1 MQSVIFVKDR
11 ISVQNFLYLMLLP
24 LSLFIFTGC
33 ADPDLKKDEYN
44 LEECREELLEATDF
58 KSEGSID
65 HIVVMKAER
74 KMYLYAGEKVKGI
87 LPVSLGKN
95 PVGHKQRQGDNR
107 TPEGEF
113 FIHRKLCSP
122 KYYRSLCISYP
133 RPEDIESARERGVNP
148 GGAITIHAQPKWNAD
163 GKEDAYTL
171 SQNWT
176 QGCVA
181 VTNSEMKELWYAV
194 REGVP
199 VTIR

>member
-1 MQSVIFVKDR
+1 MRSSLYVMLISLPIFFF
-11 ISVQNFLYLMLLP
+11 N
-24 LSLFIFTGC
+24 GC
-33 ADPDLKKDEYN
+33 GEPDLPKDQYN
-44 LEECREELLEATDF
+44 LEECREELLEANDF

-65 HIVVMKAER
+65 HIIVEKAER
-74 KMYLYAGEKVKGI
+74 KMYLYKGNETVGV

-133 RPEDIESARERGVNP
+133 RPEDIESAKKRGVRP
-148 GGAITIHAQPKWNAD
+148 GGDITIHAQPKWNAD
-163 GKEDAYTL
+163 GKQDAYTL

-181 VTNSEMKELWYAV
+181 VTNSVMEELWYAV

>member
-1 MQSVIFVKDR
+1 MKERVPVR
-11 ISVQNFLYLMLLP
+11 YVLYVMLIP
-24 LSLFIFTGC
+24 LSIFFFSGC
-33 ADPDLKKDEYN
+33 DEPDLPKDQYN
-44 LEECREELLEATDF
+44 MEECREELLDAEDF
-58 KSEGSID
+58 KSEGSTD
-65 HIVVMKAER
+65 HIIVEKAER
-74 KMYLYAGEKVKGI
+74 KMYLYKDNNVIGT

-133 RPEDIESARERGVNP
+133 RPEDRERAKKRGVNP
-148 GGAITIHAQPKWNAD
+148 GGDVTIHAQPKWNAD
-163 GKEDAYTL
+163 GKQDAYTL

-181 VTNSEMKELWYAV
+181 VTNSVMEELWYAV

>member
-1 MQSVIFVKDR
+1 MRD
-11 ISVQNFLYLMLLP
+11 L
-24 LSLFIFTGC
+24 LFISTFVIPLFLVTGC
-33 ADPDLKKDEYN
+33 FGPDLPKDQYN
-44 LEECREELLEATDF
+44 LEECREELLDATDY
-58 KSEGSID
+58 KSEGSVD
-65 HIVVMKAER
+65 HIIVEKDKR
-74 KMYLYAGEKVKGI
+74 KMYLYKDGEVKGT

-95 PVGHKQRQGDNR
+95 PIGHKQKQGDNR

-122 KYYRSLCISYP
+122 MYYRSLCISYP
-133 RPEDIESARERGVNP
+133 RPEDIESAEQRGVNP

-163 GKEDAYTL
+163 GRQDAYTL

-181 VTNSEMKELWYAV
+181 VTNSVMEELWYAV

>member
-1 MQSVIFVKDR
+1 MRDLFLGAFIVIYVL
-11 ISVQNFLYLMLLP
+11 FLSGCGGPELP
-24 LSLFIFTGC
+24 
-33 ADPDLKKDEYN
+33 KDEYS
-44 LEECREELLEATDF
+44 LEECREELLDAKDYRSEA
-58 KSEGSID
+58 SID
-65 HIVVMKAER
+65 HIIVKKSQR
-74 KMYLYAGEKVKGI
+74 KMYLYKDGEVKGTI
-87 LPVSLGKN
+87 PVSLGKN
-95 PVGHKQRQGDNR
+95 PIGHKLEQGDNR

-133 RPEDIESARERGVNP
+133 RPEDIKSAEQRGVNP

-163 GKEDAYTL
+163 GKQDAYTL

-181 VTNSEMKELWYAV
+181 VTNSVMEELWYAV

-199 VTIR
+199 VTIL

>member
-1 MQSVIFVKDR
+1 MQYLYGLMMLVWLSGCGGPEVDKD
-11 ISVQNFLYLMLLP
+11 Q
-24 LSLFIFTGC
+24 
-33 ADPDLKKDEYN
+33 YN
-44 LEECREELLEATDF
+44 LEECREELLNAEDYSQ
-58 KSEGSID
+58 SESID
-65 HIVVMKAER
+65 KIVVIKKER
-74 KMYLYAGEKVKGI
+74 KMYLYREDKVVNT

-95 PVGHKQRQGDNR
+95 PVGHKQQQGDNR

-133 RPEDIESARERGVNP
+133 RPEDKVSAAKRGVNP
-148 GGAITIHAQPKWNAD
+148 GGAVTLHGQPTWNAD
-163 GKEDAYTL
+163 GKGDSYTL

-181 VTNSEMKELWYAV
+181 VTNSAMEELWYAV

-199 VTIR
+199 ITIR